1 MEIDGQLL
9 QFGGSLIAIFA
20 LAGLAWFL
28 GLGGTPKFS
37 NDQQVRQAA
46 NEVFDGFEPDR
57 IAISANGAAAIL
69 NSTDGEVM
77 VIRRHG
83 NQFAGRILGSD
94 AKAEI
99 RDTGLLIDSGEA
111 RYGSLTLVIE
121 RADAWAKAVNALGA
135 KPDA

>member
-1 MEIDGQLL
+1 MEIDGQIL

-20 LAGLAWFL
+20 LAGLAWSL
-28 GLGGTPKFS
+28 GLGGTPKLS
-37 NDQQVRQAA
+37 NERQVRQAA

-69 NSTDGEVM
+69 NSADGEIM

-83 NQFAGRILGSD
+83 NQFAGRILGPD
-94 AKAEI
+94 ANAQI
-99 RDTGLLIDSGEA
+99 RDSGLLIDSGEA
-111 RYGSLTLVIE
+111 RYGSLTLLIE
-121 RADAWAKAVNALGA
+121 RADVWAKAINSLEA